1 MTENTEGK
9 SKQHPNTTWDECLEF
24 IRIIDRKKLNKVSYN
39 VIAEEYGLKNYS
51 TKSFTQKVST
61 SKQFGLIE
69 TGNLTIQLT
78 DIAKRILYPI
88 SDLQVKKITLECF
101 SKPPLYKQL
110 AEKYEGKA
118 VPTENILSNIL
129 FNEFDITKSAKD
141 NAAHVFLQNAEM
153 MGVLIGGVLHQQD
166 NEIIEEQPIIE
177 EVKTEGEQ
185 SENVK
190 EEAEKIEET
199 STTKNN
205 SYFTINIPTSTGKP
219 AQIQIPNDLETKDA
233 ELVKNMLNAN
243 IEVYFKGKF
252 GI

>member
-1 MTENTEGK
+1 MNENTEGK

-24 IRIIDRKKLNKVSYN
+24 IKIIDRKKLNKVSYN

-51 TKSFTQKVST
+51 TRSFTQKVST

-78 DIAKRILYPI
+78 DIAKKILYPT
-88 SDLQVKKITLECF
+88 SDLQVEKITLECF

-110 AEKYEGKA
+110 VEKYKGKA
-118 VPTENILSNIL
+118 VPTENILSNVL
-129 FNEFDITKSAKD
+129 LNDFNITKSAKD
-141 NAAHVFLQNAEM
+141 NAAHVFIQNAEM
-153 MGVLIGGVLHQQD
+153 MGVLIGGVLHYQQD
-166 NEIIEEQPIIE
+166 NEIIEEPPIE
-177 EVKTEGEQ
+177 EVKKEV
-185 SENVK
+185 ENVK
-190 EEAEKIEET
+190 EEEEKIEE
-199 STTKNN
+199 SSIAKNN

-219 AQIQIPNDLETKDA
+219 AQIQIPNDLETEDA